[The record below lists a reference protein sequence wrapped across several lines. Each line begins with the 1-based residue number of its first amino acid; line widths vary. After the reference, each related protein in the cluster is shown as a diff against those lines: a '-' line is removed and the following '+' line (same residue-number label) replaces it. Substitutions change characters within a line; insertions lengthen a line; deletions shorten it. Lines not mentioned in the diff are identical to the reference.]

1 MAQERGHR
9 VRDRQQPRP
18 LQGLPPL
25 RFAALWAT
33 AALALAFALPAA
45 TASGLE
51 PEHTVTIEKI
61 GTGTGTVTSLPGS
74 IDCGSTCSDQF
85 PDGTRVTLVATPDAG
100 SAFDHFS
107 GGNCAGS
114 GPCEKPI
121 TTSRTIRAVF
131 SATGTRTLTVAKT
144 GTGAGTVTSKP
155 AGIACGA
162 VCSAPIAAYAKATL
176 RATPA
181 EGSLFA
187 GFSGACTGTKPCRLT
202 MSEARSVT
210 AAFAK
215 APPPVPGTL
224 VVAKAAKV
232 KGQRAFLRA
241 HCAGPTSCRG
251 SLKLTAKFKGKVK
264 PIGAATF
271 SLAPG
276 ATTKLKIKLSPRA
289 KQALKASGRLKA
301 RVSGTGIAAHA
312 VSLRG

>member
-1 MAQERGHR
+1 M
-9 VRDRQQPRP
+9 RDRQQARLPQGPPPPR
-18 LQGLPPL
+18 L
-25 RFAALWAT
+25 AALLAT
-33 AALALAFALPAA
+33 AALALALALPAA
-45 TASGLE
+45 TASGLG
-51 PEHTVTIEKI
+51 PEYTVTIEKI
-61 GTGTGTVTSLPGS
+61 GTGTGIVTSLPGS

-107 GGNCAGS
+107 GGNCGGS
-114 GPCEKPI
+114 GTCEKPI

-131 SATGTRTLTVAKT
+131 SATGTRTLTVTKA

-155 AGIACGA
+155 AGIDCGA
-162 VCSAPIAAYAKATL
+162 TCSAQIAASAKVTL
-176 RATPA
+176 RAAPA
-181 EGSLFA
+181 EGSVFA
-187 GFSGACTGTKPCRLT
+187 GFSGACTGTKACRLT

-232 KGQRAFLRA
+232 KGQRVFLRA

-251 SLKLTAKFKGKVK
+251 SLKLSAKFKGRAR

-312 VSLRG
+312 VLLGG